1 MKRWVYFALLAMI
14 GVCAG
19 IINGNGWPGVGW
31 DLALTAIVLALLATA
46 IRYIAAEMQEHEYR
60 RTYAASK
67 DAAYSALCGVL
78 GSLDYKI
85 AMSDP
90 DAGTLLFKGGRLG
103 PWIPRLGVE
112 CRASVRQIDDRE
124 SEIVIAGHAVPTD
137 KDGHMTLPY
146 PEGMGTRVAK
156 LLDAVGATVV
166 TYSVIDAALAARDDI
181 APSAAGDQQRLASRS
196 TRRNRSTTT
205 GVSSTSRQD

>member
-31 DLALTAIVLALLATA
+31 DLTLTAVVLALLAIA
-46 IRYIAAEMQEHEYR
+46 IRYIAAETQEHEYR

-67 DAAYSALCGVL
+67 EAAYSALCGVL
-78 GSLDYKI
+78 GSRDYKI

-90 DAGTLLFKGGRLG
+90 DAGTLLFNGGRLG

-137 KDGHMTLPY
+137 KDGHTRLPY

-156 LLDAVGATVV
+156 LLDAVSTTVV
-166 TYSVIDAALAARDDI
+166 TYAVIDAALAARDDI
-181 APSAAGDQQRLASRS
+181 PAQRQGTSSGLRSPSDSP
-196 TRRNRSTTT
+196 
-205 GVSSTSRQD
+205 